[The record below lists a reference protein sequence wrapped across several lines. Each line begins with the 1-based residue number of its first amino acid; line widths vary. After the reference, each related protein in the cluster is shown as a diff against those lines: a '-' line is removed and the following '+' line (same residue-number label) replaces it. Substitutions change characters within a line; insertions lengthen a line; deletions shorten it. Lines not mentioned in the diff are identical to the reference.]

1 MLVPYYGSQWD
12 FRPNP
17 VNIEIPISLT
27 GTMVPVSGSVR
38 VALFCFLL
46 PPLLPLSLSSSL
58 GWHGAVGGHGGL
70 SHCLWVLS
78 VSQDL
83 APCMPGQSC
92 PPVALTWHPDS
103 HTQCTVSRL
112 FHTINVNYRQN
123 SIKKYSYK
131 QYCDQKYL
139 HFIIQQNSYVYVLTA
154 CHNSSATM
162 LCTLTTTL
170 LEHFVAQREWSQL
183 LLRLHQVLDKTKDWI
198 LCFSSHT
205 KQS

>member
-1 MLVPYYGSQWD
+1 MKCAIQINLPCLALPCLILKYNSWFYTIC
-12 FRPNP
+12 
-17 VNIEIPISLT
+17 NIKIHISLT
-27 GTMVPVSGSVR
+27 GTMVPVSGSVK

-46 PPLLPLSLSSSL
+46 PPLYPCPSPPL

-112 FHTINVNYRQN
+112 FHMINL
-123 SIKKYSYK
+123 SITVKTAKK
-131 QYCDQKYL
+131 
-139 HFIIQQNSYVYVLTA
+139 
-154 CHNSSATM
+154 
-162 LCTLTTTL
+162 
-170 LEHFVAQREWSQL
+170 
-183 LLRLHQVLDKTKDWI
+183 
-198 LCFSSHT
+198 
-205 KQS
+205 